1 MGTQSAIVQNHNNH
15 HAAFLS
21 NRPAFFDGLSPTVQF
36 AILSCGVI
44 LFFGLHNYLQE
55 AIMSVSGFRYG
66 VMLGYMEV
74 LGVAVCSLLE
84 RTYLI
89 HRELKQHQLLLRDSK
104 SNSNTE
110 SEHDHDHNHGRS
122 HYPSAARRVAPMS
135 AYPLLMGCLMASSAL
150 SNMSLNFINFP
161 TKVVFRSCKLIPTML
176 VASIV
181 NKKIFLLSEYAC
193 AFAICLG
200 LVLFAAADWDL
211 SPSFHP
217 IGLVMVTLSVC
228 ADAILPNAQERLFRM
243 GASRLEVTLY
253 TNCYT
258 LLAMTVSTLLSGDL
272 IGAWRITIQSK
283 ELQMYFMIY
292 TFVAYLAISTHMMVV
307 KRFGGV
313 AAVLLATVRKGM
325 TLVLSFVLFPK
336 GFSWFYPVGATL
348 VLGGLLAS
356 SLMRMNGKQRKT
368 INGTQSTPTV
378 SAENGQLEMMAA
390 NPKMYKQHLSDVE
403 AQPLFR

>member
-1 MGTQSAIVQNHNNH
+1 MVQATHNNGNAH
-15 HAAFLS
+15 NGLYTRQAL
-21 NRPAFFDGLSPTVQF
+21 FDTLSPTVQF
-36 AILSCGVI
+36 AVLASGVMV
-44 LFFGLHNYLQE
+44 FFGAHNYLQE
-55 AIMSVSGFRYG
+55 AIMSVDGFHLG

-74 LGVAVCSLLE
+74 LGVALCSLGE
-84 RTYLI
+84 RTVLI
-89 HRELKQHQLLLRDSK
+89 HREQRAMTKQSSSATNGH
-104 SNSNTE
+104 
-110 SEHDHDHNHGRS
+110 HHV
-122 HYPSAARRVAPMS
+122 PSAARRVAPMS
-135 AYPLLMGCLMASSAL
+135 AYPLLMACLMTSSAL
-150 SNMSLNFINFP
+150 SNMSLNYINFP

-181 NKKIFLLSEYAC
+181 HKKVFSVSEYCC
-193 AFAICLG
+193 ALAVCLG

-217 IGLVMVTLSVC
+217 IGLIMVTLSVC
-228 ADAILPNAQERLFRM
+228 ADAILPNAQEKLFHM

-272 IGAWRITIQSK
+272 LGAW
-283 ELQMYFMIY
+283 ELTLRSRQLQIYFLIY
-292 TFVAYLAISTHMMVV
+292 TFVAYIAISTHMMVV

-325 TLVLSFVLFPK
+325 TLVLSFILFPK

-356 SLMRMNGKQRKT
+356 SLIRIYSKKKPSANSSASPTAAENSQLELKQRMNHK
-368 INGTQSTPTV
+368 V
-378 SAENGQLEMMAA
+378 L
-390 NPKMYKQHLSDVE
+390 KQHLSDVE
-403 AQPLFR
+403 AQPLIDPSHRA